1 MNTTK
6 TPRQTSGSS
15 PHDFAA
21 HDLAAHGR
29 RPARGRT
36 GNPLRAPGRGI
47 RAGLRLIIAAA
58 VAGQVAIAAPAA
70 SAAAQPADH
79 TGVQRVLDRAVADGG
94 VPGILATI
102 QDGRDTWVGTAG
114 VADTTTGRQRRAHDR
129 FRIGST
135 TKTFTATVMLQLAA
149 EGRLTLD
156 DSVEKWLPGVV
167 RGPGH
172 EPELITIRQLLDHT
186 SGIYDYVNDEGMT
199 DKGVGLPFLK
209 HRFDSYRPEE
219 IVRIGVSHPP
229 TFAPGGGWAYSN
241 TAYFLAG
248 MIIERV
254 TGRSL
259 ATAIEQR
266 VARPLGLTST
276 YLPRGD
282 DPLIRGPHG
291 RHYSKL
297 MLTDPDA
304 GIHDV
309 TELNPSWG
317 WAAGGMIS
325 TTGDLDRFFGALLG
339 GRILPPAQQRE
350 MLTMVPTKN
359 WIPFTTYGLGVASQ
373 KLSCGVTVWG
383 MGGAVNGSWTYTF
396 GTRNGTRM
404 VSVNVNGDW
413 NSPITTFTDVLQAEF
428 CPSSGPVPLA

>member
-1 MNTTK
+1 MNTTT
-6 TPRQTSGSS
+6 TPRRTALSVSG
-15 PHDFAA
+15 PHND
-21 HDLAAHGR
+21 H
-29 RPARGRT
+29 PARGRT
-36 GNPLRAPGRGI
+36 GNTMRKPGRGI
-47 RAGLRLIIAAA
+47 RAGLRLIVAAA
-58 VAGQVAIAAPAA
+58 VASQIAVAAPT
-70 SAAAQPADH
+70 AAAATTPRDPA
-79 TGVQRVLDRAVADGG
+79 GVQRVLDRAVADGG
-94 VPGILATI
+94 VPGILARI
-102 QDGRDTWVGTAG
+102 QGGRDTWVGTAG
-114 VADTTTGRQRRAHDR
+114 VADTSTGRQRRDQDR

-149 EGRLTLD
+149 ERRLTLD

-167 RGPGH
+167 RGPGYQ
-172 EPELITIRQLLDHT
+172 PERITIRQLLDHT
-186 SGIYDYVNDEGMT
+186 SGIYDYVNDDVMRARGADT
-199 DKGVGLPFLK
+199 PFLK

-219 IVRIGVSHPP
+219 IVGIGVSHPP
-229 TFAPGGGWAYSN
+229 TFAPGSGWAYSN
-241 TAYFLAG
+241 TGYFLAG

-254 TGRSL
+254 TGRPL

-266 VARPLGLTST
+266 VTRPLGLAST

-282 DPLIRGPHG
+282 DPLIHGPHG

-297 MLTDPDA
+297 MLTDPHA

-339 GRILPPAQQRE
+339 GRVLPPAQQRE
-350 MLTMVPTKN
+350 MLTMVPTRN
-359 WIPFTTYGLGVASQ
+359 WIPDTAYGLGIASQ
-373 KLSCGVTVWG
+373 RLSCGVTVWG
-383 MGGAVNGSWTYTF
+383 MGGAINGSWTYTF

-413 NSPITTFTDVLQAEF
+413 NSPITTFTDVLLAEF
-428 CPSSGPVPLA
+428 CPSPSPEPAA